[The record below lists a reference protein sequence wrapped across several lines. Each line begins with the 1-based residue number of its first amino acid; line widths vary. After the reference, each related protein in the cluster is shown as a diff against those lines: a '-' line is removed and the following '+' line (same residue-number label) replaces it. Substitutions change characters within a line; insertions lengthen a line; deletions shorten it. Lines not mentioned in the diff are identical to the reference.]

1 MALPLA
7 SNKPLLAPLAEKS
20 VLMHVVVVVL
30 GSLLLAAASQIQ
42 VPFIPVPMT
51 MQTFG
56 VLTVGAIGG
65 RRLGLET
72 IALWLI
78 LAAVGLP
85 FLAGGAGGHA
95 IFVGPTAGYL
105 LGFLA
110 AGYVV
115 GWLMERGAAR
125 NLVAL
130 VGSLVL
136 GEVILM
142 GLGAIWLGYLYGAA
156 VAWNSGV
163 APFLLG
169 DVLKIA
175 LVASTVLASNRLRK
189 AA

>member
-20 VLMHVVVVVL
+20 VLMHVVIVAL

-56 VLTVGAIGG
+56 VLLIGAMGG
-65 RRLGLET
+65 SRLGAET
-72 IALWLI
+72 VALWL
-78 LAAVGLP
+78 AEAFVGAP
-85 FLAGGAGGHA
+85 FLAGGAGGFA
-95 IFVGPTAGYL
+95 VFAGPTAGYL
-105 LGFLA
+105 AGFLVA
-110 AGYVV
+110 AFVV

-125 NLVAL
+125 NLFTL
-130 VGSLVL
+130 VGSIVI

-142 GLGAIWLGYLYGAA
+142 AVGAA
-156 VAWNSGV
+156 WLAGLFGASVAWKSGV

-169 DVLKIA
+169 DAVKIA
-175 LVASTVLASNRLRK
+175 LVAAMVLASQRLRK
-189 AA
+189 TA